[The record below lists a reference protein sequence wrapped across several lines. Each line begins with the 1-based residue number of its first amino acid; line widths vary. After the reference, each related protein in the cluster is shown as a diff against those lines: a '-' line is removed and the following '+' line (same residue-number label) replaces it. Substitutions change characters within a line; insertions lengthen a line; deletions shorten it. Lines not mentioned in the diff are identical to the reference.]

1 MMRTASRPFGVSLLF
16 LLLAL
21 TQLRLSASK
30 PIEDLLC
37 EAETVDGA
45 NTELHERLET
55 LRSEAYFGIFKVN
68 LYSECKF
75 WKDDGQCANRACS
88 VCGPCPD
95 DEVPLA
101 LREESI
107 SSSSSDG
114 GEGEPSPV
122 DRTLWGGFQ
131 GWQETNEHVWIEQDS
146 SPDMS
151 YIDLRLNP
159 EGYTGYGPPASTII
173 WRAIFSE
180 NCFQHGNIKEMCYE
194 ERVFYRLLSG
204 VQSNI
209 AAHVAGNYPVDDD
222 PHAEN
227 PVTKPNLEIYDR
239 MLGRFPER
247 LNNLYFS
254 LVFLL
259 RALNKASPL
268 LASRSYSIGD
278 PEVDARVKREMN
290 DLLNSR
296 MVRDCSPSN
305 SFDESIMFSTPD
317 TAPIKKQFKA
327 HFRNISRIMDCVTC
341 EKCRLHGKIQML
353 GVGTALKILLDD
365 KPLDLSRNEIL
376 ALINMLGKLSNSI
389 RIVQEIEWM
398 RQRKNLL
405 LYAGI
410 GLAAAATLAA
420 PILVVL
426 IIRRRRAKRRAK
438 KTKTG

>member
-1 MMRTASRPFGVSLLF
+1 MRTCIRLGVAVLF
-16 LLLAL
+16 LLYV
-21 TQLRLSASK
+21 TSAK
-30 PIEDLLC
+30 PIEDCCC
-37 EAETVDGA
+37 EAEEVDLA
-45 NTELHERLET
+45 NGELHERLEA
-55 LRSEAYFGIFKVN
+55 LRAEAYFAIFKVN

-75 WKDDGQCANRACS
+75 WQDDGQCANRACS

-95 DEVPLA
+95 DEVPAA
-101 LREESI
+101 LREEGEGSR
-107 SSSSSDG
+107 SDSDS

-122 DRTLWGGFQ
+122 DRTLWRGFQ
-131 GWQETNEHVWIEQDS
+131 GWQETDEDIWIEQDS

-173 WRAIFSE
+173 WKAIFDE

-227 PVTKPNLEIYDR
+227 PVTKPNLEVYDR

-247 LNNLYFS
+247 VNNLYFTF
-254 LVFLL
+254 VFLL

-268 LASRSYSIGD
+268 LSQREYSIGD
-278 PEVDARVKREMN
+278 PEVDTRVKQQMQQLLDSRIVRE
-290 DLLNSR
+290 
-296 MVRDCSPSN
+296 CSPSK
-305 SFDESIMFSTPD
+305 SFDESIMFATPD

-389 RIVQEIEWM
+389 RIVNEIEWL
-398 RQRKNLL
+398 RQKKTLL

-410 GLAAAATLAA
+410 GLAAVATLSA
-420 PILVVL
+420 PVL
-426 IIRRRRAKRRAK
+426 CFLIVKRRRAR
-438 KTKTG
+438 KTKGKTN